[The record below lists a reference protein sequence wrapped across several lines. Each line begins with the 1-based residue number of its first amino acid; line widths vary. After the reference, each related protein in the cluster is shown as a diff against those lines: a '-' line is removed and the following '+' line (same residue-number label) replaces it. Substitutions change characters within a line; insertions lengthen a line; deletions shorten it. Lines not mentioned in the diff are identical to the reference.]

1 MEGARIGILLG
12 AGRAHGAL
20 VGDGETRHATGPN
33 ASERVLAR
41 MLRGLANGARV
52 GSVTWDV
59 SAELDPALAGTPV
72 AAVRVVPRLPTGGL
86 GSGHPSPLLRSLQAR
101 RGAVIGGHDLFGVEL
116 APLDIYAVLAEA
128 AAARDIPALA
138 VTASGAPGCAD
149 HELAAAELVHD
160 TRPEA
165 RVSLSHQVGG
175 LGLLDR
181 EAATVINAAL
191 LARAAELAE
200 RCVRV
205 GELVGPQV
213 STWFAA
219 GDGGRISAE
228 RLRLL
233 PVLALAASEAAAL
246 TGAAWL
252 AGAGD
257 ALVGLALPDALAV
270 GHVTGGLPEVT
281 VDRPGPGGVRMA
293 VPTASLTRIP
303 GSPAASAAAFA
314 LLAEHEPDQAVV
326 AAGSTGEAALRA
338 RAVAA
343 RLPAPGR
350 LVLPGGELAAI
361 GAACTEPTAWL
372 DTVVYAESREE
383 LDRQRGIAEQ
393 RALTLVA
400 ESGARLGSERVV
412 SSRAVSMSFLRSGSY
427 RLMVRAG
434 GEAGEET

>member
-12 AGRAHGAL
+12 AGRAHAAL

-116 APLDIYAVLAEA
+116 APLNIYAVLAEA

-326 AAGSTGEAALRA
+326 AAGSTGEAAGRA
-338 RAVAA
+338 QAVAA

-434 GEAGEET
+434 GEAGDDS

>member
-12 AGRAHGAL
+12 AGRAHAAL
-20 VGDGETRHATGPN
+20 VGDGEARHATGPN

-175 LGLLDR
+175 LGR
-181 EAATVINAAL
+181 STGRPPPSSTRRCWRGPPSWPSGAYAWASWSGRRCPPGSRPAT
-191 LARAAELAE
+191 
-200 RCVRV
+200 
-205 GELVGPQV
+205 
-213 STWFAA
+213 
-219 GDGGRISAE
+219 
-228 RLRLL
+228 
-233 PVLALAASEAAAL
+233 
-246 TGAAWL
+246 
-252 AGAGD
+252 AGAS
-257 ALVGLALPDALAV
+257 
-270 GHVTGGLPEVT
+270 
-281 VDRPGPGGVRMA
+281 RPNGCGCCR
-293 VPTASLTRIP
+293 
-303 GSPAASAAAFA
+303 
-314 LLAEHEPDQAVV
+314 
-326 AAGSTGEAALRA
+326 
-338 RAVAA
+338 
-343 RLPAPGR
+343 
-350 LVLPGGELAAI
+350 
-361 GAACTEPTAWL
+361 C
-372 DTVVYAESREE
+372 SRWP
-383 LDRQRGIAEQ
+383 RR
-393 RALTLVA
+393 R
-400 ESGARLGSERVV
+400 RPR
-412 SSRAVSMSFLRSGSY
+412 
-427 RLMVRAG
+427 
-434 GEAGEET
+434 